1 MTLDGEN
8 FQHWKN
14 FSTLDPFTQTR
25 LDHIRIKTF
34 DFWKNMPT
42 VDPSIQEEHWSR
54 RLNLEQ
60 MKNFEKIEKVKIDE
74 SFCTLVTIA
83 GKFLEKKTL
92 QKVVKKIDEIRYVF
106 KQCSPTLQ
114 YQLVYMI
121 SDFLF
126 SNHMNRLP
134 LAVFLLDDKGI
145 KILL

>member
-92 QKVVKKIDEIRYVF
+92 QKVVKKIMLLLKSLGSWMEV
-106 KQCSPTLQ
+106 QMVLPGTHLP
-114 YQLVYMI
+114 QL
-121 SDFLF
+121 
-126 SNHMNRLP
+126 
-134 LAVFLLDDKGI
+134 
-145 KILL
+145 

>member
-1 MTLDGEN
+1 MTLDGGN

-25 LDHIRIKTF
+25 LDHIKIKTF
-34 DFWKNMPT
+34 DFWKNLPT
-42 VDPSIQEEHWSR
+42 FDPLTFDPYGT

-114 YQLVYMI
+114 FQLVYMK

>member
-25 LDHIRIKTF
+25 LDHIKIKTF
-34 DFWKNMPT
+34 DFWKNLPT
-42 VDPSIQEEHWSR
+42 FDPLTFDPYGT

-74 SFCTLVTIA
+74 SFCTLITIG

-92 QKVVKKIDEIRYVF
+92 QKVVTKIDEIRYVF

-114 YQLVYMI
+114 
-121 SDFLF
+121 F
-126 SNHMNRLP
+126 
-134 LAVFLLDDKGI
+134 
-145 KILL
+145 